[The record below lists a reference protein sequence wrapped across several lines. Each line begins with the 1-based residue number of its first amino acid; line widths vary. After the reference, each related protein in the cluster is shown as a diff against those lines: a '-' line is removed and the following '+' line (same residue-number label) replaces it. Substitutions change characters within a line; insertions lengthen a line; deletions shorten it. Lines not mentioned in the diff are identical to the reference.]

1 MTAATYSKAN
11 WQVEADAQ
19 QLPNGKYQGI
29 VLVSD
34 KNKDPSKKEMHTAV
48 NLSDTIDGAFEEAKT
63 LAHHLLGNL

>member
-29 VLVSD
+29 VLVSN
-34 KNKDPSKKEMHTAV
+34 KNKDPSKKELHMAA
-48 NLSDTIDGAFEEAKT
+48 NLSDTIDGAFEEAKA
-63 LAHHLLGNL
+63 LAHHLLGDL